1 MKINVTY
8 LKPVERWAFLV
19 QILKNTCVRGTVWN
33 TWMNTMENRKRG
45 NAYAKHRNWNRNF
58 IEHYPH
64 DSEFV

>member
-33 TWMNTMENRKRG
+33 TKVNKI
-45 NAYAKHRNWNRNF
+45 KL
-58 IEHYPH
+58 
-64 DSEFV
+64 